1 MEEESEEVVGDFVL
15 EKGQA
20 WPNVAL
26 FVQNGFKELKLLCFL
41 RRKQNILYLC
51 TRVNEVKKI

>member
-1 MEEESEEVVGDFVL
+1 M

-20 WPNVAL
+20 WPNLAL

-41 RRKQNILYLC
+41 RRKHNILYRC
-51 TRVNEVKKI
+51 T